1 MGSSAATF
9 AGPHLAQLSFPRLPI
24 AMHAKARLLRSLS
37 VSASLFPPNILESK
51 LKVKHKISSR
61 ASVACCERPFCW
73 RPPHHPSSS
82 FERNRPSQKTGP
94 TKRIGQVYSKVVTSL
109 ESGPGKEAFFPR
121 CVIVTPRDVMSV
133 QCQSKGL
140 CSGGRDLQRRPLDS
154 AKCLHI
160 DVQAVQMGDC
170 ISLLHI

>member
-1 MGSSAATF
+1 MKS
-9 AGPHLAQLSFPRLPI
+9 LP
-24 AMHAKARLLRSLS
+24 KLR
-37 VSASLFPPNILESK
+37 
-51 LKVKHKISSR
+51 
-61 ASVACCERPFCW
+61 VACCERPFCW

-82 FERNRPSQKTGP
+82 SERNRPSQKTGP

-170 ISLLHI
+170 ISLLHIQHPCCQMPCKWHTIPHLVRVQARAQVSTFAYRSE